1 MTKLFRSKAF
11 LGVICLVLAAAIAF
25 LLLPRFYA
33 SQSATVSV
41 VRVRQDVPAGTVITS
56 TMLITTEAGAY
67 GLPEKV
73 VTSEDE
79 AVGKVATET
88 LYAGEMLWQDRLLSE
103 EDYLASEKA
112 RTKGLSTGI
121 CLVTLELPSASSG
134 IAGVLRAG
142 YIVDVY
148 ECTKSEDTSYSITKC
163 LSSMYVYDVLNS
175 NLEALNDLDAKQD
188 AAPAEDE
195 TSYDYKPAYVV
206 FRCTEAQAQTLIRLE
221 RAESLYLTLQNTE
234 G

>member
-1 MTKLFRSKAF
+1 MAKLFRSKAF
-11 LGVICLVLAAAIAF
+11 LGSICLVLAAAIAF

-33 SQSATVSV
+33 SQSATVNV
-41 VRVRQDVPAGTVITS
+41 VRVMQDVPAGTVITS
-56 TMLITTEAGAY
+56 AMLTTAEAGAY

-73 VTSEDE
+73 VTSEDA
-79 AVGKVATET
+79 AVGKVATEP
-88 LYAGEMLWQDRLLSE
+88 LYTGEMLWQGRLMSE
-103 EDYLASEKA
+103 EDYLASKEA
-112 RTKGLSTGI
+112 CTKGLSAGM

-134 IAGVLRAG
+134 IAGVLRSG

-148 ECTKSEDTSYSITKC
+148 ECSVSGNSSYSITKC

-175 NLEALNDLDAKQD
+175 KMESLNNLYTKQD
-188 AAPAEDE
+188 AAQAENE

-206 FRCTEAQAQTLIRLE
+206 FRCSEDQAQTLIRLE
-221 RAESLYLTLQNTE
+221 RAKSLYLTLKNTE

>member
-1 MTKLFRSKAF
+1 MAKLFRSKAF
-11 LGVICLVLAAAIAF
+11 LGSVCLVLAAAIAF

-41 VRVRQDVPAGTVITS
+41 VRVTQDVPAGTVITS
-56 TMLITTEAGAY
+56 DMLTTAEAGAY

-73 VTSEDE
+73 VTSEAE
-79 AVGKVATET
+79 AVGNVAAET
-88 LYAGEMLWQDRLLSE
+88 LYAGEMLWQDRLMSE
-103 EDYLASEKA
+103 EDYLASEEA
-112 RTKGLSTGI
+112 HPKGLSSGM

-142 YIVDVY
+142 FIVDVY
-148 ECTKSEDTSYSITKC
+148 ECSKNEDASYSVKIC

-175 NLEALNDLDAKQD
+175 NLESLNDLEAKKD
-188 AAPAEDE
+188 AASADD
-195 TSYDYKPAYVV
+195 TTNYDLKPVYVV
-206 FRCTEAQAQTLIRLE
+206 FRCTEDQAQTLIRLE
-221 RAESLYLTLQNTE
+221 RAESLYLTLKNTE

>member
-11 LGVICLVLAAAIAF
+11 LGGVCLVLAAAIAF

-33 SQSATVSV
+33 SQSATVNV
-41 VRVRQDVPAGTVITS
+41 VRVTQDVPAGTTITS
-56 TMLITTEAGAY
+56 AMLTTAEAGAY

-73 VTSEDE
+73 VTSEAE
-79 AVGKVATET
+79 VVGKVAAET
-88 LYAGEMLWQDRLLSE
+88 LYAGEMLWQGRLMSE
-103 EDYLASEKA
+103 EDYLASEEA
-112 RTKGLSTGI
+112 RTKGLTNGM

-142 YIVDVY
+142 YIVDIY
-148 ECTKSEDTSYSITKC
+148 ECTESEDASYSIAKC

-175 NLEALNDLDAKQD
+175 NLESLNDLEAKKD
-188 AAPAEDE
+188 GASADD
-195 TSYDYKPAYVV
+195 TTNYDLKPVYVV
-206 FRCTEAQAQTLIRLE
+206 FRCTEDQAQTLIRLE
-221 RAESLYLTLQNTE
+221 RAESLYLTLKNTE

>member
-1 MTKLFRSKAF
+1 MTKLFKSKAF
-11 LGVICLVLAAAIAF
+11 LGGVCLVLAAAIAF

-33 SQSATVSV
+33 SQSATVTV
-41 VRVRQDVPAGTVITS
+41 VRLAQEVPAGTVITS
-56 TMLITTEAGAY
+56 DMLTITEVGAY
-67 GLPEKV
+67 GLPEKI

-79 AVGKVATET
+79 AVGKVAAET
-88 LYAGEMLWQDRLLSE
+88 LYTGEMLWQERLLSE
-103 EDYLASEKA
+103 EDYLSSEEA

-121 CLVTLELPSASSG
+121 CLVTLELPSTSSG

-148 ECTKSEDTSYSITKC
+148 ECTANEDASYSITKC

-175 NLEALNDLDAKQD
+175 NLESLNDLDEKQN
-188 AAPAEDE
+188 AATAEDE
-195 TSYDYKPAYVV
+195 TSYDLKPVYVV
-206 FRCTEAQAQTLIRLE
+206 FRCTEDQAQTLICLE
-221 RAESLYLTLQNTE
+221 QAESLYLTLKNTE

>member
-11 LGVICLVLAAAIAF
+11 LGGVCLVLAAAIAF

-33 SQSATVSV
+33 SQSATVNV
-41 VRVRQDVPAGTVITS
+41 VRVMQDVPAGTAITS
-56 TMLITTEAGAY
+56 AMLTTAEAGAY

-79 AVGKVATET
+79 AVGKVAAET
-88 LYAGEMLWQDRLLSE
+88 LYAGEMLWQGRLMSE
-103 EDYLASEKA
+103 EDYLASEEA
-112 RTKGLSTGI
+112 RTKGLSTGV

-148 ECTKSEDTSYSITKC
+148 ECSVSGDSSYSITKC
-163 LSSMYVYDVLNS
+163 LSSMFVYDVLNS
-175 NLEALNDLDAKQD
+175 KMESLNELDTKQD
-188 AAPAEDE
+188 AAQAENE

-206 FRCTEAQAQTLIRLE
+206 FRCSEDQAQTLIRLE
-221 RAESLYLTLQNTE
+221 RAKTLYLTLKNTE

>member
-11 LGVICLVLAAAIAF
+11 LGCICLVLAAAIAF

-33 SQSATVSV
+33 SQSATVNV
-41 VRVRQDVPAGTVITS
+41 VRVSRDVPAGTVITS
-56 TMLITTEAGAY
+56 DMLTTAEVGAY
-67 GLPEKV
+67 GLPEMV
-73 VTSEDE
+73 VTSADE

-88 LYAGEMLWQDRLLSE
+88 LYAGEMIWQERLMSE
-103 EDYLASEKA
+103 EDYLASEEA
-112 RTKGLSTGI
+112 HTKGLSAGM

-148 ECTKSEDTSYSITKC
+148 ECSMSGDSSYSITKC

-175 NLEALNDLDAKQD
+175 NLESLNELDAKHD
-188 AAPAEDE
+188 AAPAENNTD
-195 TSYDYKPAYVV
+195 YDFKPAYVV
-206 FRCTEAQAQTLIRLE
+206 FRCTEAQAQTLICLE
-221 RAESLYLTLQNTE
+221 RAKSLYLTLQNTE